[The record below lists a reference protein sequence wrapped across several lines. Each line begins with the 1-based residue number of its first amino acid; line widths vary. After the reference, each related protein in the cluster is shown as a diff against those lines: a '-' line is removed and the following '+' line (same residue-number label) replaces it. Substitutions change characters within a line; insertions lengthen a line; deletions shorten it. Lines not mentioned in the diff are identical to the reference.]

1 MILIINK
8 KLKLIKKNIEIS
20 LIFLL
25 LLITIISTTLYNS
38 YKKIINENYKD
49 LINNIYFQK
58 SVSEIFDNLTPRYK
72 NINHKVL
79 NGETFDKILD
89 NYLVPKNEIQELKK
103 NLANEYNLNNLKTNM
118 DLIFTADQSNDK
130 KVTSFMLPVSRTKK
144 IQLTRNLETDSFD
157 KK

>member
-89 NYLVPKNEIQELKK
+89 KFNY
-103 NLANEYNLNNLKTNM
+103 
-118 DLIFTADQSNDK
+118 
-130 KVTSFMLPVSRTKK
+130 MLS
-144 IQLTRNLETDSFD
+144 TRSVQTPM
-157 KK
+157 

>member
-1 MILIINK
+1 MILIVNK

-72 NINHKVL
+72 NINHRNHTIEHKTTGNLQNSKKIDTRVKVL
-79 NGETFDKILD
+79 GKKKGKIEFVIVD
-89 NYLVPKNEIQELKK
+89 DFNKELKK
-103 NLANEYNLNNLKTNM
+103 KLA
-118 DLIFTADQSNDK
+118 
-130 KVTSFMLPVSRTKK
+130 
-144 IQLTRNLETDSFD
+144 
-157 KK
+157 